1 MTDRPGRVLGLDLGT
16 KRIGV
21 AVCDDART
29 LATPLDTVHRVG
41 DRTVEHRAI
50 ADLMDTHDAV
60 ALVVGMPLGLDG
72 TRGPAA
78 KAIMSEVKGLRRR
91 LGVEV
96 WTHDERMTTV
106 TAERSLRDQGR
117 TGRRGRQVVDQL
129 AAAVILQAW
138 IDAGA
143 STPR

>member
-1 MTDRPGRVLGLDLGT
+1 MTGRPGRVLGLDLGT

-29 LATPLDTVHRVG
+29 IATPLDTVHRVG

-50 ADLMDTHDAV
+50 AELMETNQAV
-60 ALVVGMPLGLDG
+60 ALVVGMPFGLDG
-72 TRGPAA
+72 GRGPAA
-78 KAIMSEVKGLRRR
+78 KTIASEVKALRRR

-96 WTHDERMTTV
+96 WTHDERLTTV
-106 TAERSLRDQGR
+106 TAERSLREQGR
-117 TGRRGRQVVDQL
+117 GGRRGRPLVDQL

-143 STPR
+143 PTGA